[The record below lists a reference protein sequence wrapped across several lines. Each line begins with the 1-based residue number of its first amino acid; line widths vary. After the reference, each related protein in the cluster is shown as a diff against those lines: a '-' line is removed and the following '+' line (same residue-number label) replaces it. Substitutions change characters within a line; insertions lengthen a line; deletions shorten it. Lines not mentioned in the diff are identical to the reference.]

1 MTIVDKSGSNEPG
14 RREREKIEDD
24 AERKKKK
31 NWRSRGV
38 GSKLN
43 ANMKLPKRSKRD

>member
-1 MTIVDKSGSNEPG
+1 MINLEAKSPDGGNAK
-14 RREREKIEDD
+14 KIEDD
-24 AERKKKK
+24 AEREKKKS
-31 NWRSRGV
+31 WRSRDI

>member
-1 MTIVDKSGSNEPG
+1 MTIVDKPGSKEPR
-14 RREREKIEDD
+14 RREHEKIEDD

-31 NWRSRGV
+31 SWRSRDI